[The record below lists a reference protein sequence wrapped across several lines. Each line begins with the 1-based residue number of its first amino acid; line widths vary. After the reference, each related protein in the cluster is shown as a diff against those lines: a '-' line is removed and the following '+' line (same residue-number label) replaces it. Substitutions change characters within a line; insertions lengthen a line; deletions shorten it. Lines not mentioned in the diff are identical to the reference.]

1 MTGDGLRPE
10 ITRAGLPLVSLALLA
25 ESADHGYALLERLR
39 ERGFDR
45 VQGGTLYP
53 LLRRLEERGLVEHRW
68 LHEAAGPGRKEFA
81 VTAAGRDEL
90 AQARA
95 EWERVRD
102 ALGPQ
107 EDA

>member
-1 MTGDGLRPE
+1 M
-10 ITRAGLPLVSLALLA
+10 SLALLA
-25 ESADHGYALLERLR
+25 ESPDHGYALLERLR

-68 LHEAAGPGRKEFA
+68 LHDTGGPGRKEFA

-90 AQARA
+90 AHARA
-95 EWERVRD
+95 EWERVRA
-102 ALGPQ
+102 ALGPRG
-107 EDA
+107 DA